1 MNKEEFIRLSV
12 HCGYAKKHVAESYV
26 KENPKEEYTTDD
38 FIAMYNKSKHWEGCR
53 AHKGLL
59 PMYGINGK
67 TTAKRN
73 GVADDYGAGQDW
85 R

>member
-1 MNKEEFIRLSV
+1 MNKEEFIHLSV

-73 GVADDYGAGQDW
+73 GVADDYGPGQDW